1 MAPSAQPSPSQQ
13 TPTPATPSTPSLS
26 PGERLAERVQTID
39 DAVQVVEHEVKRAE
53 LFRKLRDSG
62 VLALVNVPDPQRGDP
77 IPAHASNTFV
87 PDKFKNIDLRGV
99 DASLIQFVDANGNP
113 KPLAEFVLGLTDEE
127 AKELF
132 QGTVYDKDT
141 QLSSDPVENTKVHTF
156 LQNISSDYRSTSSL
170 TEVKALVEPA
180 STRCAALL
188 SQGAATGNA
197 ATPAAAAASGTGLPT
212 PPNAPPATVWQ
223 ITAPSSSPTPAN
235 TAPSVATGAATA
247 PAGTSSTGTPIAGQA
262 PSSHIRNPN
271 SASAMGGNGTKPG
284 TAKQVMADLAREG
297 DEDAQVK
304 WFIAQRIAEERLKVI
319 KSLNDIV
326 IDPASSSKERGEAE
340 NKAVTLVQGWLRD
353 TGNSVV
359 KNVVLVRAPSNVSTN
374 PASAGSGA
382 AAAGSPPERLLM
394 GLPRLFE
401 RLCSARPSS
410 EWGDASEEF
419 LEWPG
424 FDEAV
429 EELALSAGFK
439 RIDLNST
446 AGTGAPAAN
455 GSASATPAAAAAA
468 ATPAEPAT
476 PAAATTQAAS
486 SAPTPTAPI
495 ATPTTATAPT
505 NAETTGPEEPQDST
519 VLSGGNN
526 PTSREVATAE
536 KAFAELLPNVALA
549 LNGDIFQSLPGD
561 SLAARADLQDVFE
574 ERSTNISDKCLNEE
588 RVEFICELREKFLRA
603 CSPVEELLKLG
614 GREQYGDEDA
624 SVRQR
629 IAQDCSTLL
638 GVVSESIQNATCL
651 DDYDREQLMMAVEH
665 VDKVLEYIRETHV
678 PNTSENSV
686 ASANGE
692 TNISRRQTAPVRL
705 RDCSIPEELRRGLDY
720 GFVSQSFPDKG
731 YCFVQTSKGK
741 VFVHVSDGSF
751 LELDERNSTTS
762 FVGDRY
768 ASVPE
773 VGEEI
778 FLSIEKVDKGLRAGM
793 WCTAEGLNPRPRP
806 TPLPPVPRAP
816 GREETQYRVMQQFR
830 TPMGQ
835 WDEPS
840 AKWTGRGIE
849 ALQRRFPTGRNDE
862 LRPFSNGDL
871 ESISWIEKKNEDGQ
885 WVEISDPRT

>member
-1 MAPSAQPSPSQQ
+1 MALSAQPSPSQQ

-26 PGERLAERVQTID
+26 PRERLAARVQTID
-39 DAVQVVEHEVKRAE
+39 DAVQVVEHAVERAE
-53 LFRKLRDSG
+53 LFKKLLNTG
-62 VLALVNVPDPQRGDP
+62 VLAQVDVPNSQGAGT
-77 IPAHASNTFV
+77 IPLHASNIFD
-87 PDKFKNIDLRGV
+87 PDKFKNIDLQGV
-99 DASLIQFVDANGNP
+99 DASLIHFVDASGTAR
-113 KPLAEFVLGLTDEE
+113 PLAEFVLALTPEK
-127 AKELF
+127 AKEFF
-132 QGTVYDKDT
+132 QGTVYDEHTRFSFDDT
-141 QLSSDPVENTKVHTF
+141 KNANVHTF
-156 LQNISSDYRSTSSL
+156 LKNISSNYNGASSL
-170 TEVKALVEPA
+170 TEIKALVEPA
-180 STRCAALL
+180 SIRCAALL
-188 SQGAATGNA
+188 N
-197 ATPAAAAASGTGLPT
+197 TPAATIAAGTPAVAASSAAVLPT
-212 PPNAPPATVWQ
+212 PPVAPAVGVKQ
-223 ITAPSSSPTPAN
+223 ISAPSDPSLAAN
-235 TAPSVATGAATA
+235 STGNGTAGAAAPSASVATPTTGPSAA
-247 PAGTSSTGTPIAGQA
+247 PTP
-262 PSSHIRNPN
+262 PSFVIGDPTVANALNGS
-271 SASAMGGNGTKPG
+271 GKTNGTF
-284 TAKQVMADLAREG
+284 KQVMDDLETHG
-297 DEDAQVK
+297 DESAQVQ
-304 WFIAQRIAEERLKVI
+304 WFITQRTGERLNLI
-319 KSLNDIV
+319 KSLADIV
-326 IDPASSSKERGEAE
+326 ADLGSTLDEKTAAE
-340 NKAVTLVQGWLRD
+340 DKAVALVKGWLLDAR
-353 TGNSVV
+353 NSVV
-359 KNVVLVRAPSNVSTN
+359 ADVFSVRAPSNVSTN
-374 PASAGSGA
+374 PASAGS
-382 AAAGSPPERLLM
+382 
-394 GLPRLFE
+394 
-401 RLCSARPSS
+401 
-410 EWGDASEEF
+410 
-419 LEWPG
+419 
-424 FDEAV
+424 
-429 EELALSAGFK
+429 
-439 RIDLNST
+439 
-446 AGTGAPAAN
+446 GAPAAN

-468 ATPAEPAT
+468 ATPAAPAT

-536 KAFAELLPNVALA
+536 KAFAELLPNVAFA

-574 ERSTNISDKCLNEE
+574 ERSTNISDRCLNGE

-614 GREQYGDEDA
+614 AREQYGDEDA
-624 SVRQR
+624 SVRQK

-651 DDYDREQLMMAVEH
+651 DDSDREQLMMAVEH
-665 VDKVLEYIRETHV
+665 IGKVLEYIRETHV

-686 ASANGE
+686 SSANGE
-692 TNISRRQTAPVRL
+692 TKISRRQTAPVRL
-705 RDCSIPEELRRGLDY
+705 RDCSVPEELRQGLDY

-731 YCFVQTSKGK
+731 YCFVQTSKGN

-751 LELDERNSTTS
+751 LELDERNSTES

-778 FLSIEKVDKGLRAGM
+778 FLSIEKGDKGLRAGM

-806 TPLPPVPRAP
+806 TPLPTVPRAP

-830 TPMGQ
+830 TPMEQ
-835 WDEPS
+835 WGEPS